1 MESIGHRIKFT
12 VDNKAGYIEIKRGWM
27 RFEYNCYIDN
37 NLIIES
43 TGQLAVQDKDIFKVS
58 LEGTSTTLDHK
69 SGDQIV
75 WYIVKTIRLEDKV
88 YMYMYV
94 CIYIYIYILSCI

>member
-1 MESIGHRIKFT
+1 MESIGHRIKFAI
-12 VDNKAGYIEIKRGWM
+12 DNKAGYIEIKRGWM

-58 LEGTSTTLDHK
+58 LEGMH
-69 SGDQIV
+69 I
-75 WYIVKTIRLEDKV
+75 YIYV
-88 YMYMYV
+88 YMY
-94 CIYIYIYILSCI
+94 IYIHV